1 VTAKQLWHGSA
12 LMLQAVISL
21 MLFGL
26 LSCAKEPTP
35 ILRGLAS
42 WYGDPH
48 HGRLT
53 ASGERFD
60 MYDFTA
66 AHRTLPMGTR
76 VRVTNLTNGRAVVV
90 TVTDRGPYIRARI
103 IDLSYAAARRIGL
116 IGPGTALVQ
125 LEVLD

>member
-1 VTAKQLWHGSA
+1 MTARQLWHGGVFVLKA
-12 LMLQAVISL
+12 MIGLMLL
-21 MLFGL
+21 GL
-26 LSCAKEPTP
+26 LSCAKEPTHMLHG
-35 ILRGLAS
+35 IAS

-76 VRVTNLTNGRAVVV
+76 LRITNLTNGRSVVV
-90 TVTDRGPYIRARI
+90 TVNDRGPFIRARVV
-103 IDLSYAAARRIGL
+103 DLSYAAARRIGL
-116 IGPGTALVQ
+116 IGSGTAAVQ